1 MMEFSVKIQ
10 KMIILEFSLGSIPT
24 PDVIFKKNVFKVL
37 MLNKYTI
44 PSVKNCSK
52 RYLRY

>member
-24 PDVIFKKNVFKVL
+24 PDVILKR
-37 MLNKYTI
+37 M
-44 PSVKNCSK
+44 CSQF
-52 RYLRY
+52 